1 MKRSVDGGEELE
13 GGLIRD
19 YFLLVLLDNGTV
31 FNHEEGWPKAGFPGF
46 VVERV
51 YCEAVLVPEQGK
63 VNLVQGRAIANDKA
77 PLPLEPIVKIL
88 KLLDVGT
95 SLLFRYRRCPADR
108 KSTRLNSS
116 H

>member
-77 PLPLEPIVKIL
+77 PRSEERR
-88 KLLDVGT
+88 VGKE
-95 SLLFRYRRCPADR
+95 CV
-108 KSTRLNSS
+108 STCRSRWS
-116 H
+116 PYH